1 MESTIIVCAI
11 CKTQN
16 PLNADTCVNCGEPVA
31 VAKADN
37 LIGTLFNN
45 KYQIERKL
53 GIGGMGTVY
62 LASQQPL
69 NRACVLKL
77 LNKDVL
83 SDPANSKRF
92 RREAEMS
99 SKIWHPNAVQ
109 IYDFD
114 NAVPKPGEDEGA
126 PFIAMEY
133 IDGRPLSKI
142 IKGEFPFEDN
152 RIIRIFT
159 QLCDVLAA
167 GHKLGIVHRDLKP
180 DNIMV
185 LDLPTEKDFVKL
197 LDFGLAKFAEPGEGQ
212 TEITQAG
219 WALGTPKYM
228 APEQCRGQAISAQTD
243 VYALGVLLYYMLAG
257 VLPFEGDSVAAL
269 MVKHTMEKPVPPS
282 RRARSDAI
290 NPELERI
297 ALWAMEKKLE
307 ERLPSVK
314 EFKRSLDRILDSSAV
329 TGVDTGA
336 FGTIGDLI
344 GDTAGILAVDGGME
358 SREAVVAVID
368 LVSEDVPDSPEAI
381 LSCVG
386 KASDALME
394 HDVRPER
401 AGELRLKVAF
411 GLDGIHGDEGE
422 KAIRA
427 CRNLMSVIPFA
438 SIAIHGGIVEVR
450 GGSLQ
455 SCAVVD
461 LAERLALAAPAG
473 QILVTENGGRN
484 SNIPGLRAIAPYRY
498 KGERKPIRMF
508 ELDMRVD
515 LDKVDET
522 ATTAPNPI
530 QDEDWP
536 LVGRD
541 ELMHRLVG
549 FVDDAQNRK
558 GLAALMCGTSGMG
571 KTRCLRELR
580 SARPNMKWIFVS
592 ARSRDALR
600 KLFRDLGQENFKRE
614 HQHIVQW
621 ALGELED
628 GYIDLGPDEL
638 VRGAL
643 VALRECVEN
652 LVKQAPLGIL
662 IDDIDSGDSLL
673 RATSQGIIED
683 ATRVGSL
690 VLMTSRPLRT
700 TPQGMS
706 RIDIPALLL
715 DDCYKLANSI
725 DEDNAIPAKLMRV
738 AGGVP
743 AAVVHLAHASKEGLI
758 KEDSQFDSAGDGS
771 RLRPVYEAWLDAVP
785 KNVRASLGVTAA
797 LGSLVD
803 PDVLEKVA
811 QAIVPTPA
819 LTNELVHRGML
830 VRDPTSSRVRF
841 SSKLEAEVAYARLSR
856 GHRSTVHRQAALVLA
871 QKGVDP
877 DVVAEHFEKAGDT
890 SEALEKYREGTNVY
904 AERKERHRLVHCY
917 RKACALALDLP
928 NEESRFVEDVLAL
941 IPMLLETGKVGDV
954 ENLINKAEDAAKTV
968 GDPRLNVQVTAQR
981 VQLMISQNLFHEA
994 GPILNDALAKARELR
1009 DGALLSDLLA
1019 QAAEVAERDG
1029 RVDAAIKYLSTA
1041 LELSG
1046 RVNNQQSRNQAVS
1059 HLGSLGRILFRA
1071 SQFEKAQST
1080 FRQQQD
1086 AARKVKNRMEEG
1098 RALVNEAAVL
1108 QSREQYDS
1116 ALERL
1121 SIGLDVSRSVGDL
1134 LTVSKAQ
1141 HNTAHIY
1148 ARRGD
1153 ANLAR
1158 KGFEESLQTA
1168 RSIRWR
1174 EGVAMNHAWL
1184 KKVSGGSG

>member
-1 MESTIIVCAI
+1 MEQTIIVCAI

-16 PLNADTCVNCGEPVA
+16 SLNADTCTNCGEPVA

-37 LIGTLFNN
+37 LIGSLFND
-45 KYQIERKL
+45 KYKIERKL
-53 GIGGMGTVY
+53 GVGGMGTVY

-69 NRACVLKL
+69 NRSCVLKL

-92 RREAEMS
+92 KREAEMS

-114 NAVPKPGEDEGA
+114 NAKPGPGEDEGA
-126 PFIAMEY
+126 PFIAMEF
-133 IDGRPLSKI
+133 IGGSPLSKI
-142 IKGEFPFEDN
+142 IKSDFPFEDS

-197 LDFGLAKFAEPGEGQ
+197 LDFGLAKFAEPGEDQ
-212 TEITQAG
+212 AEITQAG

-257 VLPFEGDSVAAL
+257 VLPFEGESVAAL

-282 RRARSDAI
+282 RRSRSDAI

-297 ALWAMEKKLE
+297 ALWAMEKKLDA
-307 ERLPSVK
+307 RLPSAK
-314 EFKRSLDRILDSSAV
+314 EFKRSLDRINESKKIS
-329 TGVDTGA
+329 GVDTGA

-344 GDTAGILAVDGGME
+344 GDTAGILAVDGGTE
-358 SREAVVAVID
+358 SREAIVAVVD
-368 LVSEDVPDSPEAI
+368 LVSEEVPDSPEAI
-381 LSCVG
+381 MSCVA
-386 KASDALME
+386 KASDVFME
-394 HDVRPER
+394 YDVRPER
-401 AGELRLKVAF
+401 AGELRLRVGF
-411 GLDGIHGDEGE
+411 GFDGIHGDEAE

-427 CRNLMSVIPFA
+427 CRQLMSALPFA
-438 SIAIHGGIVEVR
+438 SVAIHGGIVEVR
-450 GGSLQ
+450 GGALQ

-473 QILVTENGGRN
+473 QILVTEDGGRN
-484 SNIPGLRAIAPYRY
+484 TNIPGLRAIAPYRY
-498 KGERKPIRMF
+498 KGERKPIRLY
-508 ELDMRVD
+508 ELDLRVD

-530 QDEDWP
+530 QEEDWQ

-549 FVDDAQNRK
+549 FADDAANRK
-558 GLAALMCGTSGMG
+558 GRAALMCGTSGMG
-571 KTRCLRELR
+571 KTRCLKELR
-580 SARPNMKWIFVS
+580 SARPKMRWVLVS
-592 ARSRDALR
+592 ARSRDALK
-600 KLFRDLGQENFKRE
+600 KLFTDLGQENFKRE

-621 ALGELED
+621 AMGELND

-643 VALRECVEN
+643 VALRECVES
-652 LVKQAPLGIL
+652 LIKRAPLGIL
-662 IDDIDSGDSLL
+662 IDDIDSGDALL

-683 ATRVGSL
+683 STRLGTL

-700 TPQGMS
+700 TPQGMT

-715 DDCYKLANSI
+715 DDCYKLSNAIDPDNSI
-725 DEDNAIPAKLMRV
+725 PAHLMRV

-758 KEDSQFDSAGDGS
+758 KEDSQFETTSDGS

-797 LGSLVD
+797 LGDLVD

-830 VRDPTSSRVRF
+830 VRDPASSRVRF

-871 QKGVDP
+871 QKGTDP
-877 DVVAEHFEKAGDT
+877 DIVAKHFEDAGDK
-890 SEALEKYREGTNVY
+890 SEALEKYREATVVY
-904 AERKERHRLVHCY
+904 AERKDRPRLIACY
-917 RKACALALDLP
+917 RKACELATDVP
-928 NEESRFVEDVLAL
+928 GEDNRFIEDALAL
-941 IPMLLETGKVGDV
+941 IPMLLEAGKVGDV
-954 ENLINKAEDAAKTV
+954 EVLILNAEKAAQAV
-968 GDPRLNVQVTAQR
+968 GDPRFAVQVTAQR
-981 VQLMISQNLFHEA
+981 IQMMISQNLFQEA

-1009 DGALLSDLLA
+1009 DGTLLSDLLA

-1041 LELSG
+1041 LELAG
-1046 RVNNQQSRNQAVS
+1046 RVDNQRSRNQAVG

-1071 SQFEKAQST
+1071 SQFEKAQAT

-1086 AARKVKNRMEEG
+1086 AARKIKNRMEEG

-1121 SIGLDVSRSVGDL
+1121 RIGLDVSRSVGDL

-1153 ANLAR
+1153 NSLAK

-1174 EGVAMNHAWL
+1174 EGVAMNH
-1184 KKVSGGSG
+1184 